1 MASLLDGHTLLLAQF
16 GKQSCILLGFR
27 IVLRVDNCCLVDV
40 VEIPLLGESLEFL
53 RVADEDKIG
62 NVVGQYAVGCSKC
75 TLLGS
80 LGEHDALF
88 VALGARNDVFK

>member
-1 MASLLDGHTLLLAQF
+1 M
-16 GKQSCILLGFR
+16 
-27 IVLRVDNCCLVDV
+27 
-40 VEIPLLGESLEFL
+40 EIPLLGECLDFL

-75 TLLGS
+75 TLLCS

-88 VALGARNDVFK
+88 VALSARNDVFK